1 MAIQHMDDW
10 SIYGRNIS
18 LMTNGV
24 YAQVF
29 VSPNNS
35 VSLVSDPDGTSAGTV
50 LRMASILVDPGL
62 VRYVWPTPQTTLGQ
76 ACRIWLASIPSVAN
90 GSTRFFEFRNAANTA
105 LIYGKHNT
113 VGGITIYNGSDAVI
127 GTTTGPVVTANA
139 WWHHEVKVDFS
150 AGTCEVRIEG
160 VPVQWTAG
168 GTVLTGLVTT
178 GGPFQQVA
186 IYGDGGNYV
195 IEDFFKDL
203 VWWDG
208 TGSHNNN
215 FLGAVIVYSMT
226 ANGDVTV
233 PWTITGNT
241 TGTAILNNAPPI
253 DASQYLAAD
262 SPSIPAQMVY
272 NLGNLPANVTTVRGL
287 MTFIRAK
294 KVDGGDGN
302 LQNGLLSGAT
312 QGNGTN
318 RPISASFT
326 YYRDVFETDPAT
338 TNSWTVAAANAA
350 QMTMNRTV

>member
-10 SIYGRNIS
+10 SIYGRTLS

-24 YAQVF
+24 YAEVF
-29 VSPNNS
+29 GNAGNT
-35 VSLVSDPDGTSAGTV
+35 VSLGPDPDGITAGTT
-50 LRMASILVDPGL
+50 LRINAFNANNGYA
-62 VRYVWPTPQTTLGQ
+62 RYIYPSVQTTFGQ
-76 ACRIWLASIPSVAN
+76 ACRIWLDKIPNVYGDSPN
-90 GSTRFFEFRNAANTA
+90 IFDFRNASNVT
-105 LIYGKHNT
+105 LISARYT
-113 VGGITIYNGSDAVI
+113 PVGGIEVLNGSGTVLGTSVNPVI
-127 GTTTGPVVTANA
+127 TANA
-139 WWHHEVKVDFS
+139 WWHHEVKVNVT
-150 AGTCEVRIEG
+150 AGTCEIRVEG

-168 GTVLTGLVTT
+168 GTVLTIALGSVT
-178 GGPFQQVA
+178 FQQLALSSPGFANTPNVW
-186 IYGDGGNYV
+186 Y
-195 IEDFFKDL
+195 KD
-203 VWWDG
+203 VVFWDG
-208 TGSHNNN
+208 SGSHNND
-215 FLGAVIVYSMT
+215 FLGSVIVYPMP

-272 NLGNLPANVTTVRGL
+272 NLGNLPGNVTTVRGL
-287 MTFIRAK
+287 MTFVRAK

-312 QGNGTN
+312 QGNGTD
-318 RPISASFT
+318 RPISAAFT

-338 TNSWTVAAANAA
+338 TNTWTVAAANAA